1 MRDSVLVDESLQL
14 SIDSVQ
20 LYKYLTNKKEYILS
34 NQFLRSATS
43 IGANIR
49 EAKYSESR
57 KDFIHK
63 FKIALKECN
72 ETLYWIELIKCSE
85 GEEIRELEKINKRC
99 VLILRLLIA
108 SIKTCEYR
116 INEKHSTS

>member
-1 MRDSVLVDESLQL
+1 MKASVLVNESLQL
-14 SIDSVQ
+14 SIDSIH
-20 LYKYLTNKKEYILS
+20 LYKYLTNKKEYVIS

-57 KDFIHK
+57 RDFIHK

-72 ETLYWIELIKCSE
+72 ETLYWIELIKYSE
-85 GEEIRELEKINKRC
+85 GEEISELVEINKRC

-108 SIKTCEYR
+108 SIKTCELVLPLVL
-116 INEKHSTS
+116 